1 MKKTS
6 DNQSNEEDFNSVYS
20 SKRRLQRRVLSL
32 EKMIAQNIYNFQKY
46 NSQDFSFESSYAFL
60 TCWKFPKVDFKKPTF
75 WCDAIYFES
84 FKMLNNRTFI
94 FQGNAWIGP
103 FPDEKGRQW
112 KVTTSGRFTINA
124 KGTRLK
130 SYDLY
135 FENTD
140 QLLHLCK
147 RSK

>member
-6 DNQSNEEDFNSVYS
+6 DEQSNEKHLDSVYS

-32 EKMIAQNIYNFQKY
+32 EKMIAQNIHNFQIY
-46 NSQDFSFESSYAFL
+46 NSQDFSFESAYAFL
-60 TCWKFPKVDFKKPTF
+60 SSWKFPKIDFAKPTF
-75 WCDAIYFES
+75 WCDAIYFDS

-94 FQGNAWIGP
+94 FKGHAWIGP
-103 FPDEKGRQW
+103 YPDENGRQW

-130 SYDLY
+130 NYDLY

-140 QLLHLCK
+140 QLLHLYK
-147 RSK
+147 KSK